1 VRKDNFCYVIVKK
14 RVVIS
19 IIFILLFFLF
29 IKSSYA
35 DDCIVSKVVDGDTI
49 WCTFPDKST
58 KVRMLAIDT
67 PEITNGKNECY
78 GQEAAEWLSNKI
90 LNKKVGLEY
99 DKDEPTYGNYGRLL
113 AFIWINNQ
121 NINFEMIKLGY
132 AKALTKYPIHRYS
145 IKKIVELELEAINNN
160 VGLWKD
166 CY

>member
-1 VRKDNFCYVIVKK
+1 MRTIIEILIIVCLFYFT
-14 RVVIS
+14 S
-19 IIFILLFFLF
+19 II
-29 IKSSYA
+29 SSYA
-35 DDCIVSKVVDGDTI
+35 DNCIVSKVVDGDTL
-49 WCTFPDKST
+49 WCTFSDRST
-58 KVRMLAIDT
+58 KIRMLAIDT

-78 GQEAAEWLSNKI
+78 GKEAAEWLSKNI
-90 LNKKVGLEY
+90 LNKEVRLEY

-145 IKKIVELELEAINNN
+145 IKKIVELELEAINKN
-160 VGLWKD
+160 VGLWKE